1 MMIYM
6 KKAKKSGG
14 PWVGLAWLGRKGWVC
29 EEVRVFLSLQN
40 ICPWVEFGWFVFPRK
55 INF

>member
-14 PWVGLAWLGRKGWVC
+14 PWVGLAWIGRKGWVC

-40 ICPWVEFGWFVFPRK
+40 MSLG
-55 INF
+55 

>member
-14 PWVGLAWLGRKGWVC
+14 PWVGLAWLGRKGWPY
-29 EEVRVFLSLQN
+29 EVGRILFTLQN
-40 ICPWVEFGWFVFPRK
+40 ICLWVEFE
-55 INF
+55 